1 MKVEPQALLRVED
14 LCVAYAEV
22 DAVKGVSFAVGPTQI
37 ISLVGSNG
45 AGKTTTLR
53 AISGVLP
60 VRSGK
65 VIFGGEDI
73 THMPVHERVR
83 KGLAHVPEGRHV
95 FPQLTVLENLK
106 MGAYSVQ
113 DKGFVRH
120 ELARM
125 LELFPILAERR
136 NQAAGSMSGGE
147 QQMLAIARAMMSGP
161 RLLILDEPT
170 MGLSPKMIE
179 LVLETIVQIRNEQ
192 IPVLL
197 VEQNTLEAIR
207 MADEVYALR
216 IGQIVQRMP
225 GQTITESTLKAFYLG

>member
-1 MKVEPQALLRVED
+1 MTNSPEALLQVEG
-14 LCVAYAEV
+14 LRVAYAEV
-22 DAVKGVSFAVGPTQI
+22 EAVKGVSFSVGAAQI

-60 VRSGK
+60 TRGGSVM
-65 VIFGGEDI
+65 FGGEDI
-73 THMPVHERVR
+73 TALPAHERVK

-95 FPQLTVLENLK
+95 FPQLTVMENLK
-106 MGAYSVQ
+106 MGAFSVR
-113 DKGFVRH
+113 DKGLVKRDM
-120 ELARM
+120 ARM

-147 QQMLAIARAMMSGP
+147 QQMLAIARALMSGP

-179 LVLETIVQIRNEQ
+179 LVLETIVKIRREQ

-197 VEQNTLEAIR
+197 VEQNTLEAIQ

-216 IGQIVQRMP
+216 VGQIVQRMP
-225 GQTITESTLKAFYLG
+225 GNTVTESTLKAFYLG